1 MIRLH
6 PERCKLL
13 KEQHVAQRPGYP
25 LPYQLAMS
33 GAPGNS
39 ALARPGEAAHR
50 AEPENLSVCGNAP
63 GNLRQPQVPLGYS
76 PYPCLHSHVA
86 SAHHLPLHLP
96 SLWAKCILVADCE
109 VTGKEVKG
117 FSNTR
122 LQPTNGYEI
131 HLIGQDQNFISF
143 SLRLPS
149 LLFLRVN
156 HLRAFLGPLCCALSP
171 GPVCLRPHPALLHH
185 LPQPPWSPLHWP
197 THASIQT
204 ACHFPCIKNKT
215 NPERSMPS

>member
-39 ALARPGEAAHR
+39 ALACPGEAARR

-76 PYPCLHSHVA
+76 PYPCLHSPVA

-117 FSNTR
+117 FQIPGCN
-122 LQPTNGYEI
+122 
-131 HLIGQDQNFISF
+131 
-143 SLRLPS
+143 
-149 LLFLRVN
+149 
-156 HLRAFLGPLCCALSP
+156 PLMDMKS
-171 GPVCLRPHPALLHH
+171 
-185 LPQPPWSPLHWP
+185 
-197 THASIQT
+197 T
-204 ACHFPCIKNKT
+204 
-215 NPERSMPS
+215 